1 MGFLPLKTMFFYLSK
16 ILFFLTT
23 PIVWIFGLFLWGM
36 LTKKPLR
43 KKRLLWAS
51 LICFYFFSN
60 AFITDEF
67 VRAYEERNTPFT
79 EITEKFD
86 VAIVLG
92 GFSNYDADLD
102 MVQFHSASDRLTEG
116 IRFYKS
122 GKAKKIMIVS
132 GSGQIMRPDEKEAL
146 YIKEF
151 LLNIGIPENDLIIES
166 ESKNTHENAVFAKEI
181 LDKQYENGSYVLITS
196 AFHMP
201 RAKRCFDKV
210 GIKAT
215 PYSVD
220 QQAGPRKYLL
230 DHLFIPDVDSLRRWQ
245 MLIKE
250 WVGFITYWVMGY
262 I

>member
-1 MGFLPLKTMFFYLSK
+1 MFFYLSK

-23 PIVWIFGLFLWGM
+23 PIVWIFGLLLWGIF
-36 LTKKPLR
+36 TKKPLR

-51 LICFYFFSN
+51 LICLYFFSN

-67 VRAYEERNTPFT
+67 VRAYEDRNTPFS
-79 EITEKFD
+79 EITEQFD

-92 GFSNYDADLD
+92 GFSNYDAELN

-116 IRFYKS
+116 IRFYKT
-122 GKAKKIMIVS
+122 GKAKKIMITS

-151 LLNIGIPENDLIIES
+151 LISIGIPEKDLIIES
-166 ESKNTHENAVFAKEI
+166 ESKNTKENAVNSAKI
-181 LDKQYENGSYVLITS
+181 LNEKYTNGNFVLITS

-201 RAKRCFDKV
+201 RAKGCFKKV
-210 GIKAT
+210 GISVT

-220 QQAGPRKYLL
+220 QQAGPRKFLL
-230 DHLFIPDVDSLRRWQ
+230 DHLFIPSADSLRRWQ

-250 WVGFITYWVMGY
+250 WIGFTTYWIMGY